1 MQHNACRERLLVAVV
16 DDDKPI
22 VDLLC
27 ELLQEE
33 GYQTVACLTAI
44 EAHRVIRKTR
54 PNLVILDLHLDGSGN
69 GLTVLDTLRLVPAT
83 ADIPVIVCSADA
95 YLLKQKEYELRLSKC
110 EIVEKP
116 FDLTVF
122 LNTLEQMVGR
132 PRDGRRNLP
141 ATASSTTLRATKRLI
156 QKERTDDRAFTV
168 LPGGIDSL
176 PIEEFATQHDALEN
190 DVFTLI
196 HRSQQLDKRTQLLIK
211 EAQRL
216 RLQSLNLAR
225 ENMSIQNRLNYVS
238 WLTAMAGPQPRWLW
252 RKRTSYDE

>member
-1 MQHNACRERLLVAVV
+1 MQHHVRRERLLVAVV

-83 ADIPVIVCSADA
+83 DV
-95 YLLKQKEYELRLSKC
+95 
-110 EIVEKP
+110 
-116 FDLTVF
+116 
-122 LNTLEQMVGR
+122 
-132 PRDGRRNLP
+132 
-141 ATASSTTLRATKRLI
+141 STI
-156 QKERTDDRAFTV
+156 
-168 LPGGIDSL
+168 
-176 PIEEFATQHDALEN
+176 
-190 DVFTLI
+190 I
-196 HRSQQLDKRTQLLIK
+196 HRSQQLDKRSQLLIK

-225 ENMSIQNRLNYVS
+225 ENMSIQSRLDYVS